1 MIRNYAR
8 RIAFLGA
15 IVASLTLVIACGA
28 SEQQAAP
35 QGKSAPQQPAAAAA
49 AADPAQPVAPERKA
63 SASDTS
69 AGGFQTGAQA
79 PDTAKPTLVA
89 VPTDVIK
96 RGGVLRQAHR
106 RSPLHFRMDVRS
118 ATDETTASAPIF
130 NQLLALQ
137 NPDFVNLGPDLAE
150 SWDVSADGK
159 TFTFNLASGVINH
172 NGNPWTSSDAKFT
185 LETLASETENRPPH
199 ERVSVGG
206 VSLLESLETPD
217 ESTLIANLTQPD
229 G

>member
-1 MIRNYAR
+1 MILDYSR
-8 RIAFLGA
+8 RIGFLGSVVA
-15 IVASLTLVIACGA
+15 ILALIIACGTA
-28 SEQQAAP
+28 EQQAAP

-49 AADPAQPVAPERKA
+49 AADPSQPVAPERKA
-63 SASDTS
+63 PASDTS

-79 PDTAKPTLVA
+79 PDAAKPTAVA
-89 VPTDVIK
+89 MPADLIK

-106 RSPLHFRMDVRS
+106 RSPLHFRMDIRS

-137 NPDFVNLGPDLAE
+137 PPDFVTLGADLAE
-150 SWDVSADGK
+150 SWDASEDGK
-159 TFTFNLASGVINH
+159 TFTFNLASGVVNH
-172 NGNPWTSSDAKFT
+172 NGNPWTSADAKFT
-185 LETLASETENRPPH
+185 LETLASTTENRPPH

-206 VSLLESLETPD
+206 VSLLESARWVVL
-217 ESTLIANLTQPD
+217 

>member
-1 MIRNYAR
+1 MIRNYSR
-8 RIAFLGA
+8 RVAFLGA
-15 IVASLTLVIACGA
+15 VVAILTLVIACGA

-49 AADPAQPVAPERKA
+49 AADPAQPVAPQRKA
-63 SASDTS
+63 PASETT
-69 AGGFQTGAQA
+69 AGGFKTGAQA
-79 PDTAKPTLVA
+79 PDAAKPTSVP
-89 VPTDVIK
+89 VPTDIIK

-118 ATDETTASAPIF
+118 ATDETTASGPIF

-159 TFTFNLASGVINH
+159 KFTFNLASGVINH

-199 ERVSVGG
+199 E
-206 VSLLESLETPD
+206 
-217 ESTLIANLTQPD
+217 QPPRIR
-229 G
+229 